1 VIFNEDDFG
10 KGTDS
15 SRSESE
21 SAEET
26 IVEIP
31 VESEEETDDPVS
43 EEEVNSQPILPR
55 HSE

>member
-21 SAEET
+21 ET
-26 IVEIP
+26 IVEVP
-31 VESEEETDDPVS
+31 AESEEETDDPVS
-43 EEEVNSQPILPR
+43 EKEVDNQSVLPR
-55 HSE
+55 RSE